1 MHKKTLEELDFY
13 RIRETVSGFCVSEE
27 GKNALLRREP
37 FSSNKI
43 EEITKYKKLCGQW
56 QKVLSSKNPVRLS
69 SWSEISSFIK
79 ILKAEGTTL
88 GQAQLYAIFGFC
100 SSAITLFS
108 SLKTAS
114 KEVSLKSLSDLSET
128 LPFEPLLKIQ
138 NEISHV
144 IDKDGNLRD
153 IPALREIKAKIK
165 NLKSEINS
173 VFKKFTSDVSLNPV
187 LESNVPA
194 FRADRQV
201 LAVKSGMRNRIS
213 GIVHEV
219 SASGQTLYI
228 EPDEAVRK
236 NNELI
241 QEQFHLESETR
252 KIFTELTSKIHEFYE
267 DLKSALQTMTLFDET
282 FAAAVWG
289 NENNCVLAENI
300 EEDCKDKSDNDT
312 NEKLSVSSVPS
323 ERNFPAP
330 LLLKARHPLLGEKA
344 VPIDIRFA
352 EGKNVLIIT
361 GPNTG
366 GKTVALKTFALFCM
380 LNQAGFPLPAM
391 EGTRLPIFDS
401 VFADIGDEQSIDES
415 LSTFSAHMKNLAA
428 AVKHAD
434 EKSLVLLDE
443 LGSGTDP
450 QEGGAVAMAV
460 LDALIEKRAFVLAT
474 THHGILKNYAYTS
487 PACVNASVEFNPE
500 TLSPTYRIVM
510 GIPGESHALEI
521 AKHSGLPGKIVQ
533 KAKSYI
539 ENGHSDVGTLIK
551 NLTKKHAELDAKLQE
566 IERTE
571 RIQKDRELKLEQKDL
586 KLKIKENELK
596 ERESRTESRF
606 LRETRKTLENLVR
619 EIREGEIT
627 REKTLKMRKFINDL
641 TEDVD
646 EQENEIEA
654 EKEELEEKQKNLD
667 EKIQNQNQNET
678 VILEN
683 GMKITKSSERGTSTK
698 KTKRRLSN
706 KEALLTA
713 KQTYSDEEVFNLAPQ
728 NSNQKKKSAAQKL
741 EFAPGAE
748 VLAGSGRVRGTLI
761 HEEKKGTWLVQLGS
775 VRMSVKEKDM
785 QLVRPAKSSS
795 ADYSVELNNT
805 DSNGSPV
812 FELRLLGMRE
822 EEAVKALQR
831 QLDLCAMTNFK
842 NFSIIHGK
850 GNGILQQA
858 VQDYLSNYPGV
869 KDFHYASP
877 EDGGFGKTYV
887 EMM

>member
-1 MHKKTLEELDFY
+1 MKATEESAKKSRPEAGRINELIDMHKKTLEELDFY
-13 RIRETVSGFCVSEE
+13 RIREKIAGFCVSEE
-27 GKNALLRREP
+27 GRASLLRREP
-37 FSSNKI
+37 FTSDKAD
-43 EEITKYKKLCGQW
+43 EINRYKKLCTQW
-56 QKVLSSKNPVRLS
+56 QTLLSSKNPVRLG
-69 SWSEISSFIK
+69 SWTEISSFIK

-88 GQAQLYAIFGFC
+88 GKQQHYALLGFC
-100 SSAITLFS
+100 TSALGLYS

-114 KEVSLKSLSDLSET
+114 KETAVPNLSELSEK
-128 LPFEPLLKIQ
+128 LPFASLLKVQ
-138 NEISHV
+138 GEISRI
-144 IDKDGNLRD
+144 IDKDGNLKD
-153 IPALREIKAKIK
+153 IPALREIKDKIRTI
-165 NLKSEINS
+165 KSEIAS
-173 VFKKFTSDVSLNPV
+173 VFKKFTSDTSLNSV

-201 LAVKSGMRNRIS
+201 LAVKAGMKSRIQ

-219 SASGQTLYI
+219 SASGQTLFI

-241 QEQFHLESETR
+241 QEEFHLEAETR

-267 DLKSALQTMTLFDET
+267 DIKSALSTMTLFDET
-282 FAAAVWG
+282 FAAASWG
-289 NENNCVLAENI
+289 NENSCVCAENI
-300 EEDCKDKSDNDT
+300 EE
-312 NEKLSVSSVPS
+312 NEP
-323 ERNFPAP
+323 P

-344 VPIDIRFA
+344 VPIDINFF

-366 GKTVALKTFALFCM
+366 GKTVALKTFALFCL
-380 LNQAGFPLPAM
+380 LNQAGFPLPAA
-391 EGTRLPIFDS
+391 EGTRLPLFDS

-460 LDALIEKRAFVLAT
+460 LDALIEKHAFVLAT
-474 THHGILKNYAYTS
+474 THHGILKNYGYTS
-487 PACVNASVEFNPE
+487 PFCVNASVEFNPE

-510 GIPGESHALEI
+510 GVPGESHALDI
-521 AKHSGLPGKIVQ
+521 AKRSGLPSKIVQ

-539 ENGHSDVGTLIK
+539 QNGQTDVSTLIRG
-551 NLTKKHAELDAKLQE
+551 LTKKHAELDAKLQE
-566 IERTE
+566 SERNE
-571 RIQKDRELKLEQKDL
+571 RLQKDRELKLEQKDL

-619 EIREGEIT
+619 ELREGEIT

-646 EQENEIEA
+646 EQEKTIEQ
-654 EKEELEEKQKNLD
+654 EKDALEQRQKELEEKLAGEEKN
-667 EKIQNQNQNET
+667 KA
-678 VILEN
+678 VVLEN
-683 GMKITKSSERGTSTK
+683 GMKISKAGNRASSTK

-706 KEALLTA
+706 KEALLAA
-713 KQTYSDEEVFNLAPQ
+713 KQTYSDEEVFNLAPKPAG
-728 NSNQKKKSAAQKL
+728 KKNTAPQKL

-748 VLAGSGRVRGTLI
+748 VLAGSGRIHGTLV

-795 ADYSVELNNT
+795 ADYSVELNST

-822 EEAVKALQR
+822 EEAIKALQR

-842 NFSIIHGK
+842 SFSIIHGK

>member
-13 RIRETVSGFCVSEE
+13 RIREKIAGFCVSEE
-27 GKNALLRREP
+27 GRAAVLKREP
-37 FSSNKI
+37 FTSDKAG
-43 EEITKYKKLCGQW
+43 EMEKYKRLCAQW
-56 QKVLSSKNPVRLS
+56 QALLSSKNPVRLE
-69 SWSEISSFIK
+69 SWTEISSFIK

-88 GQAQLYAIFGFC
+88 DRAQHYALLGFC
-100 SSAITLFS
+100 KSALDLYS
-108 SLKTAS
+108 SLKIAS
-114 KEVSLKSLSDLSET
+114 KENAVPDLFELSEKIP
-128 LPFEPLLKIQ
+128 LEPLLKVQ
-138 NEISHV
+138 GEISRI
-144 IDKDGNLRD
+144 IDKDGNLKD
-153 IPALREIKAKIK
+153 IPALREIREKIRTI
-165 NLKSEINS
+165 KSEIAS
-173 VFKKFTSDVSLNPV
+173 VFKKFTSDTSLNSV

-201 LAVKSGMRNRIS
+201 LAVKAGMKSRIQ

-219 SASGQTLYI
+219 SASGQTLFI

-241 QEQFHLESETR
+241 QEEFHLEAETR
-252 KIFTELTSKIHEFYE
+252 KIFTELTAKIHVFYE
-267 DLKSALQTMTLFDET
+267 ELKSALFLMTLFDEA
-282 FAAAVWG
+282 FAAASWG
-289 NENNCVLAENI
+289 NENSCVCALEI
-300 EEDCKDKSDNDT
+300 EEND
-312 NEKLSVSSVPS
+312 P
-323 ERNFPAP
+323 P

-344 VPIDIRFA
+344 VPIDINFF

-366 GKTVALKTFALFCM
+366 GKTVALKTFALFCL
-380 LNQAGFPLPAM
+380 LNQAGFPLPAA
-391 EGTRLPIFDS
+391 EGTRLPVFDS

-434 EKSLVLLDE
+434 SRSLVLLDE

-474 THHGILKNYAYTS
+474 THHGILKNYGYTS
-487 PACVNASVEFNPE
+487 PCCVNASVEFNPE

-510 GIPGESHALEI
+510 GVPGESHALDI
-521 AKHSGLPGKIVQ
+521 ARRSGLPEKTVR
-533 KAKSYI
+533 KAKSYMQ
-539 ENGHSDVGTLIK
+539 NGQTDVSTLIRD
-551 NLTKKHAELDAKLQE
+551 LTKKHAELDSKLQE
-566 IERTE
+566 VERNE
-571 RIQKDRELKLEQKDL
+571 KIQRDKELKIEQKDL

-596 ERESRTESRF
+596 ERESRAESRF

-619 EIREGEIT
+619 ELREGEIT

-646 EQENEIEA
+646 EQEEAIEQEKEALEQRQSEIEKKLA
-654 EKEELEEKQKNLD
+654 GEGKD
-667 EKIQNQNQNET
+667 AS
-678 VILEN
+678 VVLEN
-683 GMKITKSSERGTSTK
+683 GMKISKAGNRGSSSK

-713 KQTYSDEEVFNLAPQ
+713 KQTYTDEEVFKLAPASSV
-728 NSNQKKKSAAQKL
+728 NKNAAPKKL

-748 VLAGSGRVRGTLI
+748 VLAGSGRVRGTLVMQ
-761 HEEKKGTWLVQLGS
+761 EKKGTWLVQLGS

-785 QLVRPAKSSS
+785 QLVRPAKLSE
-795 ADYSVELNNT
+795 ADYSVELNSS
-805 DSNGSPV
+805 DSNGTPV
-812 FELRLLGMRE
+812 FELRLLGLRE
-822 EEAVKALQR
+822 EEAIKALQR

-842 NFSIIHGK
+842 SFSIIHGK

-869 KDFHYASP
+869 KDFHYAAP

>member
-13 RIRETVSGFCVSEE
+13 RIRETISGFCVSEE

-37 FSSNKI
+37 FTQDRL
-43 EEITKYKKLCGQW
+43 EEINKYKALCGQW

-69 SWSEISSFIK
+69 GWSEISSFIK

-88 GQAQLYAIFGFC
+88 GQAQLYAILGFC
-100 SSAITLFS
+100 SSATALFS

-114 KEVSLKSLSDLSET
+114 KEVSIKSLSDLSET

-138 NEISHV
+138 NEISRV

-153 IPALREIKAKIK
+153 IPDLSEIKAKIK
-165 NLKSEINS
+165 NLKAEING
-173 VFKKFTSDVSLNPV
+173 VFKKFTSDVSLNSV

-236 NNELI
+236 NNELV

-282 FAAAVWG
+282 FAAASWG

-300 EEDCKDKSDNDT
+300 EENDDT
-312 NEKLSVSSVPS
+312 LP
-323 ERNFPAP
+323 P

-344 VPIDIRFA
+344 VPIDIRFV

-460 LDALIEKRAFVLAT
+460 LDALIEKHAFVLAT

-510 GIPGESHALEI
+510 GVPGESHALEI
-521 AKHSGLPGKIVQ
+521 AKRSGLPGKIVQ

-539 ENGHSDVGTLIK
+539 ENGQTDVGILIK
-551 NLTKKHAELDAKLQE
+551 NLTKKHAELDSKLQE

-571 RIQKDRELKLEQKDL
+571 KIQKDRELKSEQKEL
-586 KLKIKENELK
+586 RLKIKENELK

-619 EIREGEIT
+619 ELREGEIT

-654 EKEELEEKQKNLD
+654 EKEELETQQKNLD
-667 EKIQNQNQNET
+667 EKIQNQDKNET

-683 GMKITKSSERGTSTK
+683 GMKITKSSERGSSTK
-698 KTKRRLSN
+698 KTKKRLSN
-706 KEALLTA
+706 KEALKNAT
-713 KQTYSDEEVFNLAPQ
+713 QTYTDEEIFNLAPKS
-728 NSNQKKKSAAQKL
+728 SNQKKKSAPQKL

-748 VLAGSGRVRGTLI
+748 VLAGSGRVRGTLL

-785 QLVRPAKSSS
+785 QLVKPAQAK

-812 FELRLLGMRE
+812 FELRLLGLRE
-822 EEAVKALQR
+822 EEAIKALQR

-842 NFSIIHGK
+842 NFSVIHGK

-869 KDFHYASP
+869 KNFHYAEP